1 MNNRISVDVQIACQ
15 VASVPREDQIRSWVV
30 AAIRRISDDIAIEVS
45 VRIVDE
51 EEGRQLN
58 SQYRGQDKATNV
70 LSFPADDGGIPVLPA
85 DVPRLLGDIVICG
98 QVVEREAAEQG
109 KAVADHWGHML
120 VHGSLHLLGYDHEVS
135 EEAEAMETLERQ
147 ILAAQGVGDPYAV

>member
-1 MNNRISVDVQIACQ
+1 MNAPISVDVQIACQ
-15 VASVPREDQIRSWVV
+15 AASVPGDDWIRSWVV
-30 AAIRRISDDIAIEVS
+30 AAIKGMSDEIAIEVS

-58 SQYRGQDKATNV
+58 RQYRGQDTATNV
-70 LSFPADDGGIPVLPA
+70 LSFPADDGDVPALPA
-85 DVPRLLGDIVICG
+85 DVPRSLGDIVICG
-98 QVVEREAAEQG
+98 QIVEREAAEQG
-109 KAVADHWGHML
+109 KAVADHWAHML